1 MRIGIGLDVHPFK
14 RGRACVLGGVTIPY
28 EKGLDGHS
36 DADVCIH
43 ALIDALL
50 SACRL
55 DDIGAYF
62 PPTDPSLTGI
72 SSLVLL
78 EKVAALVRTHGFEI
92 VDCDLVIAAD
102 APRISPHRSAMR
114 AAMAAALSIDVEQIG
129 IKATTCEGLGFVGR
143 REGIVAQA
151 VALLDTAAEA
161 ASAAP
166 VLSTCPTSAPAA
178 SAPETPAPAVMSS
191 APAQPVETPTAQDS
205 ARTSTTHT
213 PDH

>member
-114 AAMAAALSIDVEQIG
+114 AAMAAALSINVEQIG
-129 IKATTCEGLGFVGR
+129 IKATTCEGLGFVGQ

-151 VALLDTAAEA
+151 VALLDTAAA
-161 ASAAP
+161 APAAAPALFASDVPAPTSTASASAACA
-166 VLSTCPTSAPAA
+166 SRAAQGSAH
-178 SAPETPAPAVMSS
+178 
-191 APAQPVETPTAQDS
+191 
-205 ARTSTTHT
+205 TSTTHT

>member
-62 PPTDPSLTGI
+62 PPTDPSLAGI

-102 APRISPHRSAMR
+102 VPRISPHRSAMR

-129 IKATTCEGLGFVGR
+129 IKATTCEGLGFVGQ

-151 VALLDTAAEA
+151 VALLDTAAA
-161 ASAAP
+161 APAAAPALSASDVPAPTSTASASAA
-166 VLSTCPTSAPAA
+166 CA
-178 SAPETPAPAVMSS
+178 SRA
-191 APAQPVETPTAQDS
+191 AQDS
-205 ARTSTTHT
+205 AHTSTAHT
-213 PDH
+213 PAH

>member
-78 EKVAALVRTHGFEI
+78 EKVAALVRTHGFKI

-129 IKATTCEGLGFVGR
+129 IKATTCEGLGFVGQ

-151 VALLDTAAEA
+151 VALLDTAATA
-161 ASAAP
+161 PAAAPALSASDVPAPTSTASASAA
-166 VLSTCPTSAPAA
+166 CA
-178 SAPETPAPAVMSS
+178 SRA
-191 APAQPVETPTAQDS
+191 AQDS
-205 ARTSTTHT
+205 AHTPTTHT
-213 PDH
+213 PAH

>member
-78 EKVAALVRTHGFEI
+78 EKVAALVRTHGFKI

-129 IKATTCEGLGFVGR
+129 IKATTCEGLGFVGQ

-151 VALLDTAAEA
+151 VALLDTAATA
-161 ASAAP
+161 PAAAPALSASDVPAPTSTASASAA
-166 VLSTCPTSAPAA
+166 CA
-178 SAPETPAPAVMSS
+178 SRA
-191 APAQPVETPTAQDS
+191 AQDS
-205 ARTSTTHT
+205 AHTSTAHT
-213 PDH
+213 PAH

>member
-78 EKVAALVRTHGFEI
+78 EKVAALVRTHGFKI

-114 AAMAAALSIDVEQIG
+114 AAMAATLSIDVEQIG
-129 IKATTCEGLGFVGR
+129 IKATTCEGLGFVGQ

-151 VALLDTAAEA
+151 VALLDTAATA
-161 ASAAP
+161 PAAAPALSASDVPAPTSTASASAA
-166 VLSTCPTSAPAA
+166 CA
-178 SAPETPAPAVMSS
+178 SRA
-191 APAQPVETPTAQDS
+191 AQDS
-205 ARTSTTHT
+205 AHTSTAHT
-213 PDH
+213 PAH

>member
-102 APRISPHRSAMR
+102 APRINPHRSAMR

-151 VALLDTAAEA
+151 VALLDTAAA
-161 ASAAP
+161 APAAAPALSASDVPAPTSTASASAA
-166 VLSTCPTSAPAA
+166 CA
-178 SAPETPAPAVMSS
+178 SRA
-191 APAQPVETPTAQDS
+191 AQDS
-205 ARTSTTHT
+205 VHTSTAHT
-213 PDH
+213 PAH

>member
-62 PPTDPSLTGI
+62 PPTDPSLRGI

-114 AAMAAALSIDVEQIG
+114 AAMAAALSINVEQIG

-151 VALLDTAAEA
+151 VALLDTAAA
-161 ASAAP
+161 APAAAP
-166 VLSTCPTSAPAA
+166 VLSAPAA
-178 SAPETPAPAVMSS
+178 PAPASTAS
-191 APAQPVETPTAQDS
+191 TSTACAPRTAQDS

>member
-102 APRISPHRSAMR
+102 VPRISPHRSAMR

-151 VALLDTAAEA
+151 VALLDTAAA
-161 ASAAP
+161 APAAAPALSASDVPAPTSTAPASAACASP
-166 VLSTCPTSAPAA
+166 TAPDSAHTSTAH
-178 SAPETPAPAVMSS
+178 TPA
-191 APAQPVETPTAQDS
+191 
-205 ARTSTTHT
+205 H
-213 PDH
+213 

>member
-102 APRISPHRSAMR
+102 VPRISPHRSAMR

-129 IKATTCEGLGFVGR
+129 IKATTCEGLGFVGQ

-151 VALLDTAAEA
+151 VALLDTAAA
-161 ASAAP
+161 APAAAPALSASDVPAPTSTASASAA
-166 VLSTCPTSAPAA
+166 CA
-178 SAPETPAPAVMSS
+178 SRA
-191 APAQPVETPTAQDS
+191 AQDS
-205 ARTSTTHT
+205 AHTPTTHT
-213 PDH
+213 PAH

>member
-62 PPTDPSLTGI
+62 PPTDPSLRGI

-151 VALLDTAAEA
+151 VALLDTAAA
-161 ASAAP
+161 APTAAP
-166 VLSTCPTSAPAA
+166 VLSA
-178 SAPETPAPAVMSS
+178 SDVPAPASTAS
-191 APAQPVETPTAQDS
+191 TSTACAPRTAQDS

>member
-78 EKVAALVRTHGFEI
+78 EKVAALVRTHGFKI

-129 IKATTCEGLGFVGR
+129 IKATTCEGLGFVGQ

-151 VALLDTAAEA
+151 VALLDTAATA
-161 ASAAP
+161 PAAAPALSASDVPAPTSTASASAA
-166 VLSTCPTSAPAA
+166 CA
-178 SAPETPAPAVMSS
+178 SRA
-191 APAQPVETPTAQDS
+191 AQDS
-205 ARTSTTHT
+205 AHTSTAHT

>member
-14 RGRACVLGGVTIPY
+14 RGRACVLGGITIPY

-62 PPTDPSLTGI
+62 PPTDPSLAGI

-151 VALLDTAAEA
+151 VALLDTAAA
-161 ASAAP
+161 APAAAP
-166 VLSTCPTSAPAA
+166 VLSA
-178 SAPETPAPAVMSS
+178 SDVPAPASS
-191 APAQPVETPTAQDS
+191 ASTSTACAPRTAQDS
-205 ARTSTTHT
+205 TRTSTTHT

>member
-151 VALLDTAAEA
+151 VALLDTAA
-161 ASAAP
+161 AAP
-166 VLSTCPTSAPAA
+166 AAAPAA

-191 APAQPVETPTAQDS
+191 APAQPVETPAAQDS

>member
-1 MRIGIGLDVHPFK
+1 MRIGIGLDVHPFR

-114 AAMAAALSIDVEQIG
+114 AAMAAALSINVEQIG

-151 VALLDTAAEA
+151 VALLDTAAA
-161 ASAAP
+161 APAAAP
-166 VLSTCPTSAPAA
+166 VLSASDVPAPASSASTSTA
-178 SAPETPAPAVMSS
+178 SAPR
-191 APAQPVETPTAQDS
+191 TAQDS

>member
-62 PPTDPSLTGI
+62 PPTDPSLRGI

-151 VALLDTAAEA
+151 VALLDTAAA
-161 ASAAP
+161 APAAAP
-166 VLSTCPTSAPAA
+166 VLSA
-178 SAPETPAPAVMSS
+178 SDVPAPASS
-191 APAQPVETPTAQDS
+191 ASTSTACAPRTAQDS
-205 ARTSTTHT
+205 TRTSTTHT